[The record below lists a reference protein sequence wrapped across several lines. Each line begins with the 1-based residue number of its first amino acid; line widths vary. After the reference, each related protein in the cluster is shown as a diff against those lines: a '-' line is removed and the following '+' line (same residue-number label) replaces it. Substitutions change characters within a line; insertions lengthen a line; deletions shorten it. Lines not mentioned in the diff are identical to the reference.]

1 MARALPVVRAIGEN
15 ARAMPIP
22 PEPRVNVADRL
33 AEAARERP
41 NAIALAAA
49 DGQGGFSTV
58 TFEAL
63 NEDADTLARG
73 FAAMGIGPGKR
84 IAMLVKPGVEFV
96 TLVFALLRT
105 GATMVLVDAGLGR
118 KNIVRCLAS
127 TDPDGFVAIPLGHA
141 MRVLKR
147 KHFPNAKLNVT
158 VGRRWGWGGETL
170 DSVRRLG
177 EHEFPSPTG
186 GGARGGGRSSSTM
199 SSSCI
204 EAPQEGSAN
213 DQSTG
218 ESLGTDTLDPPLA
231 PPFQGRRIQHTSADD
246 PAAIVFT
253 SGSTGPPKG
262 VLYTHQTFVTQC
274 DSIQRQYDIR
284 PGDVDLACF
293 PLFGLFNVACGVTT
307 VLPEMDFSRP
317 ASCDPKKVLAAA
329 NQWKVT
335 QAFASPAVW
344 DRLSRHC
351 EETGESIPTLKKLL
365 SCGAPVPAKVMRRTL
380 PCVHPEATMHT
391 PYGATESLPV
401 ATIEAQEILNETA
414 AKTDEGAGVCVGR
427 RFDGIEGFQW
437 RVIRIS
443 DDPIPTID
451 QTEELP
457 QGEIGELI
465 VKGPQVSKQYLAQPG
480 SADPG
485 SANQSAPTHNELSKI
500 QEGDDVWHRIGDVG
514 YFDDQE
520 RFWYCGR
527 KSQRVVTESKT
538 YYTECVE
545 QVCNTAVDVEKT
557 ALVGVGKAGDPHPV
571 LVVQTAMQAFPHATD
586 WDIELFEL
594 IESKEATQGLDH
606 VWIYDGVTLPT
617 DIRHNSKIRREEL
630 AFWAEKQLRRQ
641 GRL

>member
-1 MARALPVVRAIGEN
+1 M
-15 ARAMPIP
+15 
-22 PEPRVNVADRL
+22 NVADRL

-41 NAIALAAA
+41 DALAVVALGPPKLREKRCLILPNQNYPGEKGA
-49 DGQGGFSTV
+49 LI
-58 TFEAL
+58 TFGRL

-73 FAAMGIGPGKR
+73 LAAMGIGPGKR
-84 IAMLVKPGVEFV
+84 IALLVKPSVEFV

-127 TDPDGFVAIPLGHA
+127 TEPDGFVAIPLGHA

-170 DSVRRLG
+170 DTVRKLG
-177 EHEFPSPTG
+177 QQQ
-186 GGARGGGRSSSTM
+186 A
-199 SSSCI
+199 
-204 EAPQEGSAN
+204 
-213 DQSTG
+213 
-218 ESLGTDTLDPPLA
+218 TLT
-231 PPFQGRRIQHTSADD
+231 HTSADD

-284 PGDVDLACF
+284 PGDIDLACF

-329 NQWKVT
+329 NQWRVS

-351 EETGESIPTLKKLL
+351 EETGESIPTLKKVL
-365 SCGAPVPAKVMRRTL
+365 SCGAPVPARVLRRTL
-380 PCVHPEATMHT
+380 ACVHPEATMHT

-401 ATIEAQEILNETA
+401 ATIEAQEILSETA

-427 RFDGIEGFQW
+427 KFDGIDGFEW

-465 VKGPQVSKQYLAQPG
+465 VNGPQVSKQYLAQPG
-480 SADPG
+480 PADPG
-485 SANQSAPTHNELSKI
+485 STNHNAPTHNESAKI
-500 QEGDDVWHRIGDVG
+500 TDDDDIWHRLGDVG

-527 KSQRVVTESKT
+527 KSQRVVTREGT
-538 YYTECVE
+538 LYTECIE
-545 QVCNTAVDVEKT
+545 QRVNAEPDILRS
-557 ALVGVGKAGDPHPV
+557 ALVGVPDGQYSVPV
-571 LVVQTAMQAFPHATD
+571 LIFEDFHPWEGDDLAWEQSIQVV
-586 WDIELFEL
+586 
-594 IESKEATQGLDH
+594 ESLGLADRIKH
-606 VWIYDGVTLPT
+606 ILRHEELPT

-630 AFWAEKQLRRQ
+630 AVWADKRLRWQ